1 MIARNNS
8 QGPHASRWRGKFDQ
22 VSIRPVG
29 TTGAVS
35 ARPDNG
41 EPSRHADAV
50 DENSIDG
57 GRSIVLG
64 HGVID
69 EPIPRIDPALWRM
82 SRSHTAFNSASPTLA
97 EETFGSSRLFEV
109 FRQYGNFTMA
119 YATLQPGMKYFESDG
134 GYLAYDTWGGITFVL
149 GDPVAP
155 AKNHAAIIEAFV
167 RTHPRTCFCQI
178 SKPVGAILARL
189 GWLVNEFGA
198 EMELDLPRYD
208 FEGPKKNK
216 FRQAAHK
223 IEREGYT
230 IGERTVADADRTKLD
245 ALTSSWLA
253 AKTVKHEARFL
264 VRPLAF
270 GDEPAV
276 RKFYLRDRNG
286 SIVAFVAFDPICE
299 AGEVIGYSPAIKRR
313 APDAPTGAEEAITK
327 FAIERFRAEGLKTY
341 RLGLL
346 PLYDVQDSEFREAW
360 LLKKAFQFAYRYGDR
375 WIFSFRG
382 HADFKHRYRGNLS
395 KVYFATY
402 TRLNAWNLI
411 ALLRLCRLH

>member
-8 QGPHASRWRGKFDQ
+8 QGPHASRWRVEFGPLNF
-22 VSIRPVG
+22 RRVG
-29 TTGAVS
+29 SAGAVS
-35 ARPDNG
+35 GRN
-41 EPSRHADAV
+41 AV
-50 DENSIDG
+50 PPWPANRVNENSSDNS
-57 GRSIVLG
+57 RSIVLG
-64 HGVID
+64 HGDID
-69 EPIPRIDPALWRM
+69 EPIPRIDPAHWRAT
-82 SRSHTAFNSASPTLA
+82 RTPTAFDSASPGLV
-97 EETFGSSRLFEV
+97 EETLGSSRLFEV

-119 YATLQPGMKYFESDG
+119 YATLQPGMKYFQSDG

-155 AKNHAAIIEAFV
+155 ARNHAAIIEAFV
-167 RTHPRTCFCQI
+167 RSHPRTCFCQI
-178 SKPVGAILARL
+178 SKATGAILARL
-189 GWLVNEFGA
+189 GWLVNELGA
-198 EMELDLPRYD
+198 DMELDLATYD
-208 FEGPKKNK
+208 FEGPKKSK

-230 IGERTVADADRTKLD
+230 IEERMVADGDRADLD
-245 ALTSSWLA
+245 ALSSSWLA
-253 AKTVKHEARFL
+253 AKTVKREARFL

-270 GDEPAV
+270 GDEPDV
-276 RKFYLRDRNG
+276 RKFYLRDRDG
-286 SIVAFVAFDPICE
+286 SIVSFVTFDPICE
-299 AGEVIGYSPAIKRR
+299 GGEVIGYSPAIKRR

-327 FAIERFRAEGLKTY
+327 FAIEQFRAEGFATF

-346 PLYDVQDSEFREAW
+346 PLYDVQDSEFRDAW
-360 LLKKAFQFAYRYGDR
+360 FLKKAFQFAYRYGDR

>member
-8 QGPHASRWRGKFDQ
+8 QGPHASRWRVEFGPLNF
-22 VSIRPVG
+22 RRVG
-29 TTGAVS
+29 SAGAVS
-35 ARPDNG
+35 GRN
-41 EPSRHADAV
+41 AV
-50 DENSIDG
+50 PPWPANRVNENSSDNS
-57 GRSIVLG
+57 RSIVLG
-64 HGVID
+64 HADID
-69 EPIPRIDPALWRM
+69 EPIPRIDPVHWRV
-82 SRSHTAFNSASPTLA
+82 SRPPTAFNSASPALA
-97 EETFGSSRLFEV
+97 EDTLESSRLFEA

-155 AKNHAAIIEAFV
+155 TKNHAAIIEAFV
-167 RTHPRTCFCQI
+167 RKHPRTCFCQI
-178 SKPVGAILARL
+178 SKPTGAILARL
-189 GWLVNEFGA
+189 GWLVNELGA
-198 EMELDLPRYD
+198 DMELDLPTYD

-230 IGERTVADADRTKLD
+230 IEERTVADGDQTELD
-245 ALTSSWLA
+245 ALSTSWLA

-270 GDEPAV
+270 GNEREV
-276 RKFYLRDRNG
+276 RKFYLREPGG

-299 AGEVIGYSPAIKRR
+299 GGEVIGYSPAIKRR

-346 PLYDVQDSEFREAW
+346 PLYDVQDSEFRDAW
-360 LLKKAFQFAYRYGDR
+360 LLKKVFQFAYRYGDR

-411 ALLRLCRLH
+411 SLLRLCRLH

>member
-1 MIARNNS
+1 M
-8 QGPHASRWRGKFDQ
+8 
-22 VSIRPVG
+22 
-29 TTGAVS
+29 
-35 ARPDNG
+35 
-41 EPSRHADAV
+41 PSRPAASV
-50 DENSIDG
+50 NENWSDG
-57 GRSIVLG
+57 DRSIAIG
-64 HGVID
+64 HGDVD
-69 EPIPRIDPALWRM
+69 EPIPRIDPAQWRV
-82 SRSHTAFNSASPTLA
+82 SWPPTAFNSASPAHA
-97 EETFGSSRLFEV
+97 EETLGSSRLFEV

-119 YATLQPGMKYFESDG
+119 YGTLQPGMKYFESHG
-134 GYLAYDTWGGITFVL
+134 GYLAYDTCGGITFVL

-155 AKNHAAIIEAFV
+155 VENHAAILQAFV

-198 EMELDLPRYD
+198 DMELDLATYD
-208 FEGPKKNK
+208 FEGPKKSK

-230 IGERTVADADRTKLD
+230 IEERTVADGDRTELD
-245 ALTSSWLA
+245 ALSSSWLA
-253 AKTVKHEARFL
+253 TKTVTREARFL
-264 VRPLAF
+264 VRPFAF
-270 GDEPAV
+270 GDEPDV
-276 RKFYLRDRNG
+276 RKFYLRDRAG
-286 SIVAFVAFDPICE
+286 LIVSFVAFDPIC
-299 AGEVIGYSPAIKRR
+299 AGSEVIGYSPAIKRR

-327 FAIERFRAEGLKTY
+327 FAIERFRAEGLKTF

-360 LLKKAFQFAYRYGDR
+360 LLKKVFQFAYRYGDR

-411 ALLRLCRLH
+411 SLLRLCRLR